1 MQVIVPCC
9 GKSTRFP
16 HLRPKWMLNMSDGR
30 LMVQAATQGLN
41 IEARH
46 TIIAILAED
55 EHKYRISAG
64 LKNSFGQELQ
74 ICVLDQPTRSQSHT
88 VAAVLEQMQIQGP
101 FLVKDS
107 DNFFEV
113 ALPPAGNFICHD
125 SLNHH
130 QLINPSNKSYIT
142 LNQDQLVTR
151 VVEKR
156 VISDT
161 FSVGGYGFD
170 HAADFL
176 EAFKTLG
183 AMDAQGELYISQIIN
198 FMIAQGAVFKGLP
211 VTGYQDWG
219 TSEDWLRFKKSQ
231 KTYFVDLDGVVF
243 LNAAEHFPPYW
254 GQTAEI
260 GPNVEVLLK
269 LERLGNQLVFT
280 TSRKE
285 AYREKTTQDLQNL
298 GFKTPT
304 LVMNCLNGPRVLVND
319 YSHSNPYPSA
329 TAINVARNS
338 ATLGEHIAF

>member
-16 HLRPKWMLNMSDGR
+16 HLRPKWMLNMTDGR
-30 LMVQAATQGLN
+30 LMVQAATQGLG
-41 IEARH
+41 IDASQ

-55 EHKYRISAG
+55 EKQYRISAG
-64 LKNSFGQELQ
+64 LKNSFGNDLQ
-74 ICVLDQPTRSQSHT
+74 ICVVEKPTRSQSHT
-88 VAAVLEQMQIQGP
+88 VVAVLEQMQVRGP

-107 DNFFEV
+107 DNFFQV
-113 ALPPAGNFICHD
+113 SLPAAGNFICHD
-125 SLNHH
+125 SLNNH
-130 QLINPSNKSYIT
+130 QLINPSNKSYLT
-142 LNQDQLVTR
+142 LNQDQIVTR

-176 EAFKTLG
+176 AAFNTLI
-183 AMDAQGELYISQIIN
+183 AMDPDSELYISQIIN
-198 FMIAQGAVFKGLP
+198 FMISQGVVFRGLP
-211 VTGYQDWG
+211 VSGYLDWG
-219 TSEDWLRFKKSQ
+219 TSEDWLRFKQSQ

-285 AYREKTTQDLQNL
+285 AYREKTTLDLLNL

-329 TAINVARNS
+329 TAINLARNS
-338 ATLGEHIAF
+338 PTLSDHLKF